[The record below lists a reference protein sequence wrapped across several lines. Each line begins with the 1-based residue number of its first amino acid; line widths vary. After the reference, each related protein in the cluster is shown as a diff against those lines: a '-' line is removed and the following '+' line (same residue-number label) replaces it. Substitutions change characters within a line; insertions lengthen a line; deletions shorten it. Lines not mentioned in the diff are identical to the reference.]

1 MNSDDVGKIALAAA
15 VGAVVGAVA
24 MFIFDPDS
32 GRRRR
37 ALARDKATGFANDT
51 VESVQSTARDLRN
64 RAQGLAHE
72 AAGAVSN
79 VMPWTGPDRRTRPRG
94 ETNQTPGTGAE

>member
-1 MNSDDVGKIALAAA
+1 MNPNEAAKIALAAIA
-15 VGAVVGAVA
+15 GAALGALA
-24 MFIFDPDS
+24 MYIFDPDS

-37 ALARDKATGFANDT
+37 ALARDKATRYANET

-64 RAQGLAHE
+64 RATGLAHE

-79 VMPWTGPDRRTRPRG
+79 VMPWTGTERRARPRDNG
-94 ETNQTPGTGAE
+94 GTPGGGAE